1 MQPLSHHWADITAVK
16 VIKSRGDERDSYT
29 VASGIT
35 PSGMV
40 HIGNFREVLTVDLV
54 ARALRKVGKKVRFI
68 YSWDNFDTFR
78 KVPKNVPDPEAF
90 VKYLRAPIA
99 RIPDPWGEADSY
111 SAGRIDIF
119 ENELKAVGIHPEF
132 IYQEKM
138 YSAGTYASQIRQA
151 LEGIEKIKAVLNS
164 HRGTPLGDDWL
175 PTSIYCESC
184 NKDEMVYEKYLGEWS
199 YSYKCASC
207 GHEAVT
213 DIRESKNLKLAWR
226 VDWPMRWA
234 FEKVDFEPGGKD
246 HSSQGGSFD
255 TAKDIVKVVW
265 GSEAPTYLQYDFVM
279 IKGGAGKMSSSS
291 GELFTLSQVL
301 SVYDPMIVRWIFAN
315 QRPNTDF
322 SLAFDEDVIK
332 THEEFDRSEA
342 LAFTEAVD
350 NGGKWQLNR
359 RTYELA
365 CVEDK
370 MPERAPFRPGFRQLC
385 DRLQISDRDVEK
397 TMNRYYSAF
406 IKSEADR
413 NAFLTR
419 ANCACQWLASYAPES
434 FVYSLHA
441 SPVAVSMNDKQSQA
455 IDALKQW
462 LGTTNLDSMELKAI
476 NEDIY
481 EKVIHAVD
489 ADPKE
494 VFTAVYQK
502 LIGRDQGPRLP
513 MFLKEVGKERVLAL
527 LAD

>member
-1 MQPLSHHWADITAVK
+1 
-16 VIKSRGDERDSYT
+16 
-29 VASGIT
+29 
-35 PSGMV
+35 
-40 HIGNFREVLTVDLV
+40 
-54 ARALRKVGKKVRFI
+54 
-68 YSWDNFDTFR
+68 
-78 KVPKNVPDPEAF
+78 
-90 VKYLRAPIA
+90 
-99 RIPDPWGEADSY
+99 
-111 SAGRIDIF
+111 
-119 ENELKAVGIHPEF
+119 
-132 IYQEKM
+132 
-138 YSAGTYASQIRQA
+138 
-151 LEGIEKIKAVLNS
+151 
-164 HRGTPLGDDWL
+164 
-175 PTSIYCESC
+175 
-184 NKDEMVYEKYLGEWS
+184 
-199 YSYKCASC
+199 
-207 GHEAVT
+207 
-213 DIRESKNLKLAWR
+213 
-226 VDWPMRWA
+226 MRWA